1 MAEGKIKGITVEIG
15 GNTDPLAKAL
25 KEMNKPLNS
34 MQKELKG
41 IESLLKMDPSNVD
54 LLRQKE
60 ELLNK
65 SIGDTESKLE
75 ALKKAKDAADKQM
88 ANGTKV
94 NQTEYRNLV
103 REIAS
108 TEQKLERLTD
118 SMKEFGSV
126 GAQQVKKVGDDVK
139 DLGEK
144 MQNVGGKMSTMVTAP
159 VLAGFALATEGT
171 RELRG
176 DLARLEVNAEQ
187 AGKSLEGM
195 EDYMTQIVGVTGE
208 VDSSIEGLS
217 NLLASGFSD
226 AGFAEI
232 MDALSGAA
240 IKFSD
245 TLKFEGIAD
254 GLQETLATGAAVGP
268 FAELLER
275 SGLVL
280 DDFNAGLQ
288 AAIANGQTENF
299 ILQTLAQTGLAD
311 FYAAYRE
318 GNPDLVEA
326 AEAQYRLQVQLAEL
340 GTMLEPIQTKLVE
353 FATMVLER
361 FNSLSPSM
369 QTFILAIVGIGAAL
383 GPVIVVLGSLL
394 TGLGSLLAMAPQLA
408 AALGVVKAAFAAI
421 GGPVTVVIAVITA
434 LMLKFIDAY
443 NTSEEFRNKVNA
455 AFESVKNTVSA
466 VVTAIKTSISEFI
479 TIGKNIAEGLWR
491 GISSSKDWLVSKVKE
506 WCGSILDGIKAFFGI
521 HSPSKVMQ
529 EQIGLQLTA
538 GIAEGL
544 TDGIPD
550 VQLAMDEVN
559 AALLSEVGGAMDA
572 LGNIQFELA
581 PIVSDLSANA
591 SYAVSENTSAENQL
605 DKDYTKVYEM
615 VANMFATALL
625 EGLNFVGNSIFDA
638 IPKILEFYID
648 STKVAKTTWDA
659 FDAEGNRRSRYFA
672 PTYDDIYRIALAA
685 ARDMIGG

>member
-34 MQKELKG
+34 MQRELKG
-41 IESLLKMDPSNVD
+41 IESLLKMDPSNVE

-65 SIGDTESKLE
+65 SIGETESKLE

-94 NQTEYRNLV
+94 NREEYRNLV

-108 TEQKLERLTD
+108 TEQKLDRLTD

-126 GAQQVKKVGDDVK
+126 GAQQVKNVGNNMK
-139 DLGEK
+139 DIGEK
-144 MQNVGGKMSTMVTAP
+144 MQNVGGKMSAVVTAP
-159 VLAGFALATEGT
+159 IVGGFALATEGT

-176 DLARLEVNAEQ
+176 DLAKLEANAGQ
-187 AGKSLEGM
+187 AGKSM
-195 EDYMTQIVGVTGE
+195 ELMEEQMTQIVGVTGE
-208 VDSSIEGLS
+208 VDSSVEGLS

-232 MDALSGAA
+232 MDSLSGAA

-280 DDFNAGLQ
+280 DDFNAGLT
-288 AAIANGQTENF
+288 AAIANGEQENF
-299 ILQTLAQTGLAD
+299 ILQTLASTGLAD
-311 FYAAYRE
+311 YYAAYRE

-326 AEAQYRLQVQLAEL
+326 AEAQFRLQTELAKLGEL
-340 GTMLEPIQTKLVE
+340 LEPIQTKLTE
-353 FATMVLER
+353 FAVSILEG
-361 FNSLSPSM
+361 FNSLPEGM
-369 QTFILAIVGIGAAL
+369 QNFILILAGVAAAI
-383 GPVIVVLGSLL
+383 GPVLVVMGTLISSIGSII
-394 TGLGSLLAMAPQLA
+394 TFAPQLVA
-408 AALGVVKAAFAAI
+408 GLTAVKAAIAAI
-421 GGPVTVVIAVITA
+421 GGPVTIVIAIITA

-443 NTSEEFRNKVNA
+443 NTSDEFRNKVNA
-455 AFESVKNTVSA
+455 AFNSVKETVSA
-466 VVTAIKTSISEFI
+466 VVAAVAQKITEFV
-479 TIGKNIAEGLWR
+479 TIGKNIAEGIWK
-491 GISSSKDWLVSKVKE
+491 GISNTTSWLISKVKN

-529 EQIGLQLTA
+529 DEIGKQLAA
-538 GIAEGL
+538 GVVEGIEA
-544 TDGIPD
+544 GVPD
-550 VQLAMDEVN
+550 VEAAM
-559 AALLSEVGGAMDA
+559 AGMSEVLLAEIGGAVDA
-572 LGNIQFELA
+572 LGNIQVGITPVVNDLAMNSAYAIDTENATRKDEDREKQEL
-581 PIVSDLSANA
+581 
-591 SYAVSENTSAENQL
+591 
-605 DKDYTKVYEM
+605 YEII
-615 VANMFATALL
+615 ANMFATSLL
-625 EGLNFVGNSIFDA
+625 EGLNYVGNSIFDA

-648 STKVAKTTWDA
+648 SMKVAKTTWDA
-659 FDAEGNRRSRYFA
+659 FDREGNRRNRYFA
-672 PTYDDIYRIALAA
+672 PTYDEIYRIALQAVSDA
-685 ARDMIGG
+685 MG

>member
-15 GNTDPLAKAL
+15 GDLIPLEKAI
-25 KEMNKPLNS
+25 KAANKPIS
-34 MQKELKG
+34 AMQRELKG
-41 IESLLKMDPSNVD
+41 IETLLKMDPSNVD

-65 SIGDTESKLE
+65 SIGETESKLE
-75 ALKKAKDAADKQM
+75 ALKKAKDTADKQM
-88 ANGTKV
+88 AKGTQV
-94 NQTEYRNLV
+94 NQEEYRNLV
-103 REIAS
+103 REIVS
-108 TEQKLERLTD
+108 TEQKLGKLTD

-126 GAQQVKKVGDDVK
+126 GAQQVKKVGEDMK
-139 DLGEK
+139 DLGGK
-144 MQNVGGKMSTMVTAP
+144 MQSVGGKMSALVTAP
-159 VLAGFALATEGT
+159 VTAGFALATEGT

-187 AGKSLEGM
+187 AGKTLGDM
-195 EDYMTQIVGVTGE
+195 EDHMTQIVGVTGE

-226 AGFAEI
+226 AGFSEI

-245 TLKFEGIAD
+245 TLKFEGVAD

-275 SGLVL
+275 SGVVL
-280 DDFNAGLQ
+280 DDFNAGLT
-288 AAIANGQTENF
+288 AAIANGQEENF

-340 GTMLEPIQTKLVE
+340 GSMLEPIQTKLVE
-353 FATMVLER
+353 FATMILEK

-369 QTFILAIVGIGAAL
+369 QTFILAIVGIAAAL

-408 AALGVVKAAFAAI
+408 TALGVVKAAFAAI

-434 LMLKFIDAY
+434 LMLKFIHAY

-455 AFESVKNTVSA
+455 AFNSVKETVSA
-466 VVTAIKTSISEFI
+466 VVTAVSAKVGEFI
-479 TIGKNIAEGLWR
+479 NIGRNIAEGLWK
-491 GISSSKDWLVSKVKE
+491 GISNAKSWLLAKIKE
-506 WCGSILDGIKAFFGI
+506 WCGSILKGVKAFFGI

-529 EQIGLQLTA
+529 DEIGKQLTA
-538 GIAEGL
+538 GMAEGIEI
-544 TDGIPD
+544 GVPD
-550 VQLAMDEVN
+550 VETAMAGVSE
-559 AALLSEVGGAMDA
+559 ALLAEIGGAVDA
-572 LGNIQFELA
+572 LGNIQIGITPVINDMA
-581 PIVSDLSANA
+581 ANA
-591 SYAVSENTSAENQL
+591 SYAVGTETTSKQDEEKERQEL
-605 DKDYTKVYEM
+605 YELI
-615 VANMFATALL
+615 ANMFATALL
-625 EGLNFVGNSIFDA
+625 EGLNYVGNSIFDA
-638 IPKILEFYID
+638 IPKVLEFYID
-648 STKVAKTTWDA
+648 STKMAKTTWDA
-659 FDAEGNRRSRYFA
+659 FDTEGDRRNKYFA
-672 PTYDDIYRIALAA
+672 PSHDEIYRIALKAA
-685 ARDMIGG
+685 KCNCD